1 MRVPAVNLNN
11 LNSQIK
17 SNSANHGVTGNNLAN
32 GERQISDLKGMPYVY
47 PVNFTAI
54 QNSSKLRILFSYG
67 LPCMY
72 SGIQMI
78 DPKQLSRMLK
88 NQTFF
93 QPSSSVV
100 EILSKY
106 RESFTG
112 IEAKVFDILKDRAVV
127 HPDKNIQ
134 ELLQEVEPIYRRRLR
149 KKQAPIFRKLTEAAY
164 ALPEKY
170 KRPFKKLMDD
180 TDKKLNEKPIIIPF
194 SSYEYKYKLTKIRE
208 DIVNKETLKE
218 KKVMNKLIKESKR
231 FANSTNANTIEN
243 QKKVLAFQELILRK
257 SVLKNNEQLKNLIEL
272 SKSRLN
278 REEVIL
284 PFSRKSFLY
293 DLIKVIGDVPN
304 KKLQDKLIAIAQT
317 LPTSQESVS
326 AYVMKVAAETPDK
339 IGHRLMWPSLA
350 SIEHI
355 LPKSCGGKDALS
367 NFGGATTRE
376 NSTRKNIDFVEQL
389 KRRPQAR
396 ENCQKYI
403 DRLVELYRQ
412 GVFYKNGISPKYIV
426 DFKNAIYQQ
435 SKHTLNLDIPK
446 I

>member
-1 MRVPAVNLNN
+1 MKVPAVNLNN
-11 LNSQIK
+11 LNNLK
-17 SNSANHGVTGNNLAN
+17 SNSTSHGATKHNMPDNN
-32 GERQISDLKGMPYVY
+32 RQISDLKGMPYVY
-47 PVNFTAI
+47 PVNFTGI
-54 QNSSKLRILFSYG
+54 QNSSKLRELFSYE

-72 SGIQMI
+72 SGVPMI

-93 QPSSSVV
+93 QPAATVV
-100 EILSKY
+100 EVLSKY
-106 RESFTG
+106 QKSFTG
-112 IEAKVFDILKDRAVV
+112 VEAKVFDILKDRAAI

-134 ELLQEVEPIYRRRLR
+134 ELLQEIEPVYRRRLR
-149 KKQAPIFRKLTEAAY
+149 KKQAPIFRKLTEAAH

-170 KRPFKKLMDD
+170 KRPFKQLMDD

-208 DIVNKETLKE
+208 DILSKGSLKE

-243 QKKVLAFQELILRK
+243 QKKVLAFQELILKK
-257 SVLKNNEQLKNLIEL
+257 SVLKNNEQLKGLIEL

-278 REEVIL
+278 KEEVIL
-284 PFSRKSFLY
+284 AFSRKSFLY
-293 DLIKVIGDVPN
+293 DLIKVIGDSPD
-304 KKLQDKLIAIAQT
+304 KKLRDKLITIAQT

-326 AYVMKVAAETPDK
+326 AYILKTAPETPDK

-355 LPKSCGGKDALS
+355 LPKSCGGQDVLS

-376 NSTRKNIDFVEQL
+376 NSARKNIDFVEQL

-426 DFKNAIYQQ
+426 DFRNTIYQQ
-435 SKHTLNLDIPK
+435 SKHTLKLDVPK
-446 I
+446 L

>member
-1 MRVPAVNLNN
+1 MKVPAVNLNN
-11 LNSQIK
+11 LNNLN
-17 SNSANHGVTGNNLAN
+17 SNSISHGATKNNMPDN
-32 GERQISDLKGMPYVY
+32 NRQISDLKGMPYVY

-54 QNSSKLRILFSYG
+54 QNSSRLRELFSYE

-72 SGIQMI
+72 SGIPMI

-93 QPSSSVV
+93 QPAATVV
-100 EILSKY
+100 EVLSKY
-106 RESFTG
+106 QKSFTG
-112 IEAKVFDILKDRAVV
+112 MEAKVFDILKDRAAI

-134 ELLQEVEPIYRRRLR
+134 ELLQEIEPVYRRRLR

-170 KRPFKKLMDD
+170 KRSFKKLMED

-194 SSYEYKYKLTKIRE
+194 SSYEYTYKLTKIRE
-208 DIVNKETLKE
+208 DILSNGTLKE

-231 FANSTNANTIEN
+231 FAKSTNANTIEN
-243 QKKVLAFQELILRK
+243 QKKVLAFQELILKK
-257 SVLKNNEQLKNLIEL
+257 SVLKNNQPLKNLIEL

-293 DLIKVIGDVPN
+293 DLIKVIGDSPD
-304 KKLQDKLIAIAQT
+304 KKLRDKLITIAQT
-317 LPTSQESVS
+317 LPTSQENVS
-326 AYVMKVAAETPDK
+326 AYILKTALETPDK
-339 IGHRLMWPSLA
+339 IGHRLLWPSLA

-355 LPKSCGGKDALS
+355 LPKSCGGQDVLS

-376 NSTRKNIDFVEQL
+376 NSARKNIDFVEQL

-426 DFKNAIYQQ
+426 DFRNTIYEQ
-435 SKHTLNLDIPK
+435 SKHTLKLDAPK
-446 I
+446 L

>member
-1 MRVPAVNLNN
+1 MKVPAVNLNN
-11 LNSQIK
+11 LNNLK
-17 SNSANHGVTGNNLAN
+17 SNSTLNGATGHNMPADKN
-32 GERQISDLKGMPYVY
+32 RQISDLKGMPYVY
-47 PVNFTAI
+47 PVNFTGI
-54 QNSSKLRILFSYG
+54 QNSSKLRELFSYE

-72 SGIQMI
+72 SGVTMI
-78 DPKQLSRMLK
+78 DPKQLARMLK
-88 NQTFF
+88 NQTFS
-93 QPSSSVV
+93 QPAATVV
-100 EILSKY
+100 EVLSKY
-106 RESFTG
+106 QKSFTG
-112 IEAKVFDILKDRAVV
+112 MEAKVFDILKDRAAI

-134 ELLQEVEPIYRRRLR
+134 ELLQEIEPVYRRRLR

-170 KRPFKKLMDD
+170 KRPFKQLMDD

-208 DIVNKETLKE
+208 DIISKGTLKE

-243 QKKVLAFQELILRK
+243 QKKVLAFQELILKK
-257 SVLKNNEQLKNLIEL
+257 SVLKNNEPLKNLIEL

-293 DLIKVIGDVPN
+293 DLIKVIGDSPD
-304 KKLQDKLIAIAQT
+304 KKLRDKLITIAQT

-326 AYVMKVAAETPDK
+326 AYILKTALETPDK

-355 LPKSCGGKDALS
+355 LPKSCGGQDVLS
-367 NFGGATTRE
+367 NFGVATTRE
-376 NSTRKNIDFVEQL
+376 NSARKNIDFVEQL

-426 DFKNAIYQQ
+426 DFRNTIYQQ
-435 SKHTLNLDIPK
+435 SKHTLKLDVPK
-446 I
+446 L